1 MKQAPQGDWIL
12 GSLFNETA
20 KHHESI
26 KALWETKWRF
36 PCSIGVYPFHDGKL
50 EDFEPVFNRLI
61 KLNINDGYSDAYTSA
76 FFPTCDALLSRAK
89 TLSESSNHAAASAL
103 YFRIAALYRI
113 ARFPFLNSPIKRQ
126 AFEAQKSA
134 YLSAVSHWID
144 PMVEE
149 VIPHHF
155 GNKEDGKSI
164 PVYVRVPV
172 TATPKK
178 PVPTVLLITGLDGYR
193 PDNTQRSHEFL
204 ARGWATVIAEIPG
217 TADCPAD
224 AKDPKS
230 PERLWDSIF
239 KWMGEKGVFD
249 MKNVVAWGLSCGAYY
264 AARIA
269 HTHAKGL
276 RGAVAQGVGCHYFFD
291 EGWLRRAD
299 GHEYP
304 FDLTPALAQ
313 KFGYPS
319 VEDLYKNSQKDFSL
333 VSNGI
338 AEKPSTRLLLVNGTN
353 DGLMPLED
361 SLVLM
366 NHGSPKEARFFPN
379 TLHMGYPTSNASIYP
394 WLESV
399 MA

>member
-1 MKQAPQGDWIL
+1 MKSAPQGDWIL
-12 GSLFNETA
+12 GSAFNDTY

-36 PCSIGVYPFHDGKL
+36 PCSIAVYPFHDGKL

-61 KLNINDGYSDAYTSA
+61 KLNINDGYSDAYTEA
-76 FFPTCDALLSRAK
+76 FFPTCTALLDQAK
-89 TLSESSNHAAASAL
+89 TLSASNNHAEASSL

-134 YLSAVSHWID
+134 YLSATQHWID
-144 PMVEE
+144 PMLEE
-149 VIPHHF
+149 AIPHTSRA
-155 GNKEDGKSI
+155 ETDGDTI
-164 PVYVRVPV
+164 PLYVRVPV
-172 TATPKK
+172 TATAKA

-193 PDNTQRSHEFL
+193 PDNTQRTHEFL

-224 AKDPKS
+224 PKDAKS

-239 KWMGEKGVFD
+239 KWMGERKVFD
-249 MKNVVAWGLSCGAYY
+249 MKNVVAWGLSCGGYY

-269 HTHAKGL
+269 HTHAKRL
-276 RGAVAQGVGCHYFFD
+276 RGAVAQGAGVHYAFD

-313 KFGYPS
+313 KFGYDT

-333 VSNGI
+333 VSTRI
-338 AEKPSTRLLLVNGTN
+338 VEKPSCRLLLVNVR
-353 DGLMPLED
+353 
-361 SLVLM
+361 SLYIVPF
-366 NHGSPKEARFFPN
+366 GR
-379 TLHMGYPTSNASIYP
+379 I
-394 WLESV
+394 
-399 MA
+399 